1 MNGLLISV
9 ESLEGRMPRSWLP
22 GTMHAGGCKK
32 QETQTHTDLD
42 DLGEWEEYKSL
53 EEYEN

>member
-1 MNGLLISV
+1 MLISV
-9 ESLEGRMPRSWLP
+9 ESQEGRMPRSWP

-42 DLGEWEEYKSL
+42 DLEEWEEYKSL